1 MTSLVS
7 SNPTSASPA
16 ADVHISLLRCPS
28 HVYTGRQDDT
38 HEHRQSKRASTDDTD
53 TQANKRAMTV
63 PSANAPSAQ
72 TMRPETWVPPTTDI
86 RHLIG
91 GFSEAIRDMCDK
103 VNNLSARVHAI
114 KNARKFLDTPV
125 ARKTERMGSVRDEEQ
140 RSAWDLR

>member
-1 MTSLVS
+1 M
-7 SNPTSASPA
+7 
-16 ADVHISLLRCPS
+16 HISLLGCPS
-28 HVYTGRQDDT
+28 PDAYTGRQDDT
-38 HEHRQSKRASTDDTD
+38 REHRQSKHASTDDTD
-53 TQANKRAMTV
+53 TQVNKRAMTV

-86 RHLIG
+86 RRLIG

-125 ARKTERMGSVRDEEQ
+125 ARKTERMGPLALLRSLGSPPLILDRVRP
-140 RSAWDLR
+140 R